1 MSKELIVAIDL
12 SAEYHRNYAVTVDR
26 PHEAAT
32 MTLASVQKILA
43 AATNENGFRVVI
55 CCDSPNNWRKK
66 LDLEYKANR
75 EKKPADFFEHLRR
88 VKERLAIDGLYVLE
102 CDGYEAD
109 DVMATVAALAVKN
122 VHPVMIASPDK
133 DILQLVSDSNNVR
146 VLRTHNYEFANNA
159 YVIDKFGVNPQRLGD
174 YLAIVGDTSDNVR
187 GIPGIG
193 GVGASTLLSEYK
205 TLSGVF
211 EDGAQRDRFERAKLK
226 RWLGKLQAWA
236 GPTVAERDAN
246 IDMIAKSRILV
257 GLKNDIPGVDFAEII
272 KERKPQSLTTDNE
285 DGEDSAELGFDDVPI
300 SKSVY
305 VQTSGRGIPSTGEHP
320 LEKEVI
326 SKPDPMM
333 RDANP
338 SAPLFNVPHVDAT
351 VETQSNQK
359 QYDTQPKPQST
370 ETALTVKPPALGL
383 QQWDENLQPTGMS
396 GLWWFCQRTIDSRM
410 GKFETPD
417 MVLLA
422 VLRGKDFGL
431 SPSASVDIFHMM
443 PQKGG
448 GKKPCPPASLL
459 IARAKSHPKA
469 KYFYCKESTLTTA
482 TYVTFNSDN
491 PVETSVT
498 YTIEDARLAGLLE
511 IKPGN
516 QPGNWHLRPRE
527 MLAKTAGAQLARQEY
542 PDSGLGAYAF
552 EEME

>member
-1 MSKELIVAIDL
+1 
-12 SAEYHRNYAVTVDR
+12 
-26 PHEAAT
+26 

-43 AATNENGFRVVI
+43 AATNENGFRAVI

-66 LDLEYKANR
+66 LDVEYKANR
-75 EKKPADFFEHLRR
+75 ERKPADFFEHLRR
-88 VKERLAIDGLYVLE
+88 VKERLALDGLYVLE

-174 YLAIVGDTSDNVR
+174 YLAIVGDDSDNVK

-211 EDGAQRDRFERAKLK
+211 EDGACKDRFERAKLK

-272 KERKPQSLTTDNE
+272 KERKPQSLTIDNE
-285 DGEDSAELGFDDVPI
+285 DGEDSAELGFDEVP
-300 SKSVY
+300 
-305 VQTSGRGIPSTGEHP
+305 
-320 LEKEVI
+320 I

-333 RDANP
+333 RDVNP

-359 QYDTQPKPQST
+359 QNLPEPAPR
-370 ETALTVKPPALGL
+370 ETALTVKAPALGL

-469 KYFYCKESTLTTA
+469 KYFYCKESTLTSA

>member
-1 MSKELIVAIDL
+1 MNNPLIVAIDL
-12 SAEYHRNYAVTVDR
+12 SAEYHRNYAVTVDK

-43 AATNENGFRVVI
+43 AAINENGFRAVI

-66 LDLEYKANR
+66 LDVEYKANR

-88 VKERLAIDGLYVLE
+88 VKERLALDGLYVLE

-174 YLAIVGDTSDNVR
+174 YLAIVGDTSDNVK

-211 EDGAQRDRFERAKLK
+211 EDGACKDRFERAKLK

-285 DGEDSAELGFDDVPI
+285 DGEDSADLGFDDVPI
-300 SKSVY
+300 SK
-305 VQTSGRGIPSTGEHP
+305 
-320 LEKEVI
+320 
-326 SKPDPMM
+326 PDPMLKVLGETV
-333 RDANP
+333 RIAVEHAE
-338 SAPLFNVPHVDAT
+338 ST
-351 VETQSNQK
+351 VEPRK
-359 QYDTQPKPQST
+359 DEPKPRP
-370 ETALTVKPPALGL
+370 TAALGL